1 MRDKSKRE
9 NSNTNKQKILRE
21 KKQSKLI
28 DYKIGWEQG
37 TGNRQSTRTKLLF
50 ENLF

>member
-28 DYKIGWEQG
+28 DYKIEWEKG
-37 TGNRQSTRTKLLF
+37 TIQSTRTKFILK
-50 ENLF
+50 ETN